1 MSYTERLT
9 GAGGP
14 DVFFGE
20 LRQNWG
26 WLLALGIVLIILG
39 TIGLGMTFFLTV
51 ASMVYFGVLL
61 LIGGGFQIFHAV
73 KATGWKSIILSVL
86 IGILYLLAGI
96 TIINNPVAASTL
108 LTLVLG
114 GALIGIG
121 IARMVMALQLRGL
134 KSWVWPLASGI
145 LEILLGVMIVAKWP
159 VSGLWVIGL
168 FVAIELIMNGWS
180 CIAIALTA
188 KESEAWEGSPNKA

>member
-1 MSYTERLT
+1 M
-9 GAGGP
+9 
-14 DVFFGE
+14 
-20 LRQNWG
+20 
-26 WLLALGIVLIILG
+26 IILG

>member
-1 MSYTERLT
+1 
-9 GAGGP
+9 
-14 DVFFGE
+14 
-20 LRQNWG
+20 
-26 WLLALGIVLIILG
+26 LI
-39 TIGLGMTFFLTV
+39 
-51 ASMVYFGVLL
+51 
-61 LIGGGFQIFHAV
+61 
-73 KATGWKSIILSVL
+73 
-86 IGILYLLAGI
+86 
-96 TIINNPVAASTL
+96 
-108 LTLVLG
+108 LG

-134 KSWVWPLASGI
+134 KSWVWPLVSGI

-188 KESEAWEGSPNKA
+188 KESEAWEGSPKKA